1 MAPSL
6 EQEVN
11 LSRRACRKLT
21 LISDSS
27 SNNSNTILNTKI
39 SDNSNENYL
48 LLNNSRKD
56 IVYVH
61 NKLVGAKLSP
71 IQRHDDDNQLNK
83 FHMNCRRDSGD
94 RQIPSSGS
102 SNKSQFNSKTSY
114 LIKYLKNL
122 GEMISC
128 NRLIVILVLIN
139 VLLLNCGYVMARPNL
154 SGPSNLVE
162 SSESGNVSIKSKQLI
177 SHNDNQSK
185 IPLQSVS
192 SVALEQ
198 QPNDAMP
205 TKTVDPME
213 GESSPVPRAEN
224 TDGGHGDGHAVE
236 RFPVSQIDF
245 VRVETPFII
254 GVWILFASI
263 AKIGEFFCV
272 IKRRKV
278 FTRKLLVML
287 IKR

>member
-27 SNNSNTILNTKI
+27 RNNSNTILNTKI
-39 SDNSNENYL
+39 SDNSNENNL

-61 NKLVGAKLSP
+61 NKLVGAKSSP
-71 IQRHDDDNQLNK
+71 VQRHDDDNQLNK
-83 FHMNCRRDSGD
+83 LRMNCRRESGD
-94 RQIPSSGS
+94 RQIPSSGHS
-102 SNKSQFNSKTSY
+102 HKSQFNSKTSY

-139 VLLLNCGYVMARPNL
+139 VLLMNCGYVMARPNL

-162 SSESGNVSIKSKQLI
+162 SSESGNVSIKSKNYI
-177 SHNDNQSK
+177 
-185 IPLQSVS
+185 IT
-192 SVALEQ
+192 
-198 QPNDAMP
+198 M
-205 TKTVDPME
+205 KTNLKLPC
-213 GESSPVPRAEN
+213 RAF
-224 TDGGHGDGHAVE
+224 H
-236 RFPVSQIDF
+236 
-245 VRVETPFII
+245 
-254 GVWILFASI
+254 L
-263 AKIGEFFCV
+263 
-272 IKRRKV
+272 
-278 FTRKLLVML
+278 
-287 IKR
+287 